1 MWERRM
7 KGMLVGREV
16 GMKGR
21 VMMTKE
27 EDEKKEKRVGNERD
41 GRLGNENE

>member
-1 MWERRM
+1 
-7 KGMLVGREV
+7 MLVGREV

-21 VMMTKE
+21 VMTKE